1 MDTSEETVFLHIQSH
16 GPATPMG
23 NTYISDGSGKY
34 YSLSLSNVIRGVE
47 YVDFEKVNSL
57 EGVYLANKYDVR
69 SAKTVVS

>member
-1 MDTSEETVFLHIQSH
+1 
-16 GPATPMG
+16 MG

-69 SAKTVVS
+69 PPKAVA